1 LERFEDA
8 IALSTS
14 LNNHM
19 DEQDISLEDLE
30 KSEQMLKDS
39 LFKISHI
46 AGLINDQ
53 LEADWQLLKR
63 EAELKD
69 LHIDEL

>member
-1 LERFEDA
+1 
-8 IALSTS
+8 
-14 LNNHM
+14 M

-39 LFKISHI
+39 LFAVGCM
-46 AGLINDQ
+46 AGLSNDQ
-53 LEADWQLLKR
+53 LEADWKHIKR
-63 EAELKD
+63 EAESKD

>member
-1 LERFEDA
+1 
-8 IALSTS
+8 
-14 LNNHM
+14 M
-19 DEQDISLEDLE
+19 DKDLTLEDLE

-39 LFKISHI
+39 LFAVGCM
-46 AGLINDQ
+46 AGLSNDQ
-53 LEADWQLLKR
+53 LETDWQLLKR

>member
-1 LERFEDA
+1 
-8 IALSTS
+8 
-14 LNNHM
+14 M